1 MRFTDLLQPTDIVVP
16 LEAADKWEA
25 IEVLMDHL
33 RAAGRVEAQVAP
45 ELLEQ
50 VLVRERSMS
59 TGMEKGIAIP
69 HAAVDQL
76 EGVVACLGLVK
87 RAGGLAFDCMDSRPS
102 NIVVLL
108 LIPRAQKLQH
118 IRTLADIA
126 RLLAR
131 AEVREGLLA
140 APDAEGVYELLRMAE
155 LESA

>member
-1 MRFTDLLQPTDIVVP
+1 MQFTDLLLPSDIVVP
-16 LEAADKWEA
+16 LEATDKWDA
-25 IEVLMDHL
+25 IGTLMGHL
-33 RAAGRVEAQVAP
+33 GACGRISEESAP
-45 ELLEQ
+45 DLLEQ

-69 HAAVDQL
+69 HAAVDHL
-76 EGVVACLGLVK
+76 ESVVACLGLVK
-87 RAGGLAFDCMDSRPS
+87 REGGLAFDCMDARPS

-131 AEVREGLLA
+131 AEVREGLGA
-140 APDAEGVYELLRMAE
+140 AEDATEIYDLLRAAEGEG
-155 LESA
+155 